1 MEITVEDVKKLSTS
15 GLMEKLSTNS
25 NGLSS
30 EDAFKRLKIYG
41 YNEIE
46 ENEQNHLKKF
56 FSYFWGP
63 IPWMIE
69 FALILSLLIQHW
81 PEFTVILILL
91 LINGLVGFWQEDKAD
106 NAIELLKEK
115 LAYNAQLLRDGK
127 WTKIT
132 SKNIVPGDITKINLG
147 DIVPADIKLIEGDYV
162 TVDESSLTGE
172 SLPVDKKI
180 GDICYSGSIIQK
192 GQMNGIVFATGMNT
206 FFGRAAGL
214 VSTVS
219 TKSHLQKAVITIGN
233 YLIILDFIMVF
244 LIFIVGLIRQENFF
258 DILGFA
264 LVLTIASIPVA
275 QPAVLSV
282 TLTVGAMALAK
293 KKAIVSK
300 LSAIEEIAGMDVLF
314 SDKTGTL
321 TKNEISIAKI
331 ESYNGF
337 SDNDV
342 IFFAGL
348 ASLRLEQDPLDK
360 AILTKMDT
368 TENLSKNA
376 QNYKILKF
384 NPFDPIRKSTESEIQ
399 YKNEYKFKVSKG
411 APQVIL
417 TLLNEEILKTKI
429 ERNVDNFAAKGY
441 RSLGVAKT
449 DKNGVWEFLGLIAL
463 YDPPKKSS
471 KKTIADAKSMG
482 IEVKMITGDH
492 IAIAKEIAKELDLNT
507 NIQLPVTFL
516 DQPRLEAVKTIEDAS
531 GFAEVFPEH
540 KYKIVELL
548 QSTGKIV

>member
-15 GLMEKLSTNS
+15 ELMEKLSTNS

-30 EDAFKRLKIYG
+30 EDALKRLKIYG

-69 FALILSLLIQHW
+69 FALILSLLIEHW
-81 PEFTVILILL
+81 PEFIVILILL

-127 WTKIT
+127 WTRIT
-132 SKNIVPGDITKINLG
+132 SKNVVPGDITNIHLG
-147 DIVPADIKLIEGDYV
+147 DIVPADIKLIEGEYV

-192 GQMNGIVFATGMNT
+192 GQMNGVVFATGMNT

-219 TKSHLQKAVITIGN
+219 AKSHLQKAVVTIGN
-233 YLIILDFIMVF
+233 YLIILDFIMVV

-300 LSAIEEIAGMDVLF
+300 LSAIEEMAGMDVLF
-314 SDKTGTL
+314 LIKQ
-321 TKNEISIAKI
+321 
-331 ESYNGF
+331 
-337 SDNDV
+337 
-342 IFFAGL
+342 GL
-348 ASLRLEQDPLDK
+348 
-360 AILTKMDT
+360 
-368 TENLSKNA
+368 
-376 QNYKILKF
+376 
-384 NPFDPIRKSTESEIQ
+384 
-399 YKNEYKFKVSKG
+399 
-411 APQVIL
+411 
-417 TLLNEEILKTKI
+417 
-429 ERNVDNFAAKGY
+429 
-441 RSLGVAKT
+441 
-449 DKNGVWEFLGLIAL
+449 
-463 YDPPKKSS
+463 
-471 KKTIADAKSMG
+471 
-482 IEVKMITGDH
+482 
-492 IAIAKEIAKELDLNT
+492 
-507 NIQLPVTFL
+507 
-516 DQPRLEAVKTIEDAS
+516 
-531 GFAEVFPEH
+531 
-540 KYKIVELL
+540 
-548 QSTGKIV
+548 